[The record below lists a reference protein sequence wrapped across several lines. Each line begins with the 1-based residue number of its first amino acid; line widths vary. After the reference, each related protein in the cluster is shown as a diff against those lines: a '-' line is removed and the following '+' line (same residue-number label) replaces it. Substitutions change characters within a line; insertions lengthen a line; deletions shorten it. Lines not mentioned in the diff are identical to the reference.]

1 MPANTK
7 RFSPPILSGR
17 GLALGAA
24 LLGVLAGVVLF
35 CFDPAQYAFYPF
47 CLWHSLT
54 GLACPG
60 CGSLRALHQLLHG
73 HPAAAFHLN
82 PLLILSLPLGLWL
95 LARQI
100 FGGGAQKSAVAILN
114 RPPWPWILL
123 GAVALFGV
131 VRNLPFPP
139 FAYLSP

>member
-7 RFSPPILSGR
+7 HPSPTTLSGR
-17 GLALGAA
+17 GLALGVA
-24 LLGVLAGVVLF
+24 LLGLLAGVVLLL
-35 CFDPAQYAFYPF
+35 FDPAQYAFYPS

-73 HPAAAFHLN
+73 HPAAAFQLN
-82 PLLILSLPLGLWL
+82 PLLMSALPLVLWL
-95 LARQI
+95 LVRQI
-100 FGGGAQKSAVAILN
+100 FGRGTQKSAVAMLS

-123 GAVALFGV
+123 GVVALFGV
-131 VRNLPFPP
+131 LRNLPFPP
-139 FAYLSP
+139 FAYLST